1 MVAGPL
7 IIKYIPKNKGHTIS
21 KKIMIFF
28 KGRSLPSQSS
38 FNPIGAI
45 AQDIELKNQ
54 SLNQNKMHGSYIF
67 ARTES
72 EWPLEA
78 AEYQDFQLFLLIT
91 FFKRKIVVRRILEMF
106 LKQLGNGIN

>member
-1 MVAGPL
+1 
-7 IIKYIPKNKGHTIS
+7 
-21 KKIMIFF
+21 MIFF
-28 KGRSLPSQSS
+28 KGRSLPSQCS

-45 AQDIELKNQ
+45 AQNIELKNQ
-54 SLNQNKMHGSYIF
+54 SLNQNNHGSCIF